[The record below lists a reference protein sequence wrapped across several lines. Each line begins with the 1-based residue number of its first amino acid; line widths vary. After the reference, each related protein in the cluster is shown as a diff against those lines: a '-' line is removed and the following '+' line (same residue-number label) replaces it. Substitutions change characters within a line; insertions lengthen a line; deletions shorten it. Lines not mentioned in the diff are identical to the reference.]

1 METINENIRQ
11 LLEML
16 DHPESYSEQEIHD
29 LIHRDEETLQTYRLM
44 VGAKYACRH
53 RHDNQEVDVDSA
65 WQDFSKKF
73 KERKEEL
80 AQPEPTPRGSRFSK
94 VAASIIGIVLV
105 SGIAFAAYQMTW
117 TVQSTESALV
127 GSQAKDVAVK
137 EVQVVDTDSVPQP
150 VVYDNVPLEK
160 MLPEIA
166 EHYGVTV
173 TFANAEVGQLRFR
186 FVWNPQT
193 GLEQVLSDL
202 NQFERINVTCKG
214 KQITVQ

>member
-1 METINENIRQ
+1 
-11 LLEML
+11 
-16 DHPESYSEQEIHD
+16 
-29 LIHRDEETLQTYRLM
+29 
-44 VGAKYACRH
+44 
-53 RHDNQEVDVDSA
+53 
-65 WQDFSKKF
+65 
-73 KERKEEL
+73 
-80 AQPEPTPRGSRFSK
+80 
-94 VAASIIGIVLV
+94 
-105 SGIAFAAYQMTW
+105 MTR
-117 TVQSTESALV
+117 TVQSTDSVLV

-137 EVQVVDTDSVPQP
+137 EVQVVDTDSVPHP

>member
-1 METINENIRQ
+1 
-11 LLEML
+11 
-16 DHPESYSEQEIHD
+16 
-29 LIHRDEETLQTYRLM
+29 
-44 VGAKYACRH
+44 
-53 RHDNQEVDVDSA
+53 
-65 WQDFSKKF
+65 
-73 KERKEEL
+73 
-80 AQPEPTPRGSRFSK
+80 
-94 VAASIIGIVLV
+94 
-105 SGIAFAAYQMTW
+105 
-117 TVQSTESALV
+117 
-127 GSQAKDVAVK
+127 
-137 EVQVVDTDSVPQP
+137 
-150 VVYDNVPLEK
+150 

>member
-1 METINENIRQ
+1 METTNENIRQ

-29 LIHRDEETLQTYRLM
+29 LIHRDEETLQAYRLM

-53 RHDNQEVDVDSA
+53 RHDCQEVDVDLA
-65 WQDFSKKF
+65 WQDVSKKL
-73 KERKEEL
+73 KERKSEL
-80 AQPEPTPRGSRFSK
+80 PQPKPTPRTFRFTK
-94 VAASIIGIVLV
+94 VAASIVGIVLV
-105 SGIAFAAYQMTW
+105 SGIAFAAYQMSR
-117 TVQSTESALV
+117 TVQSTDSALV
-127 GSQAKDVAVK
+127 GSQVK
-137 EVQVVDTDSVPQP
+137 GSVDRDVQVADVDSVPQP
-150 VVYDNVPLEK
+150 VLFDNVTLEK

-193 GLEQVLSDL
+193 GLEQVLCDL
-202 NQFERINVTCKG
+202 NQFERINVTMKG